1 MDGPPP
7 PPPPHGE
14 NPRSSGLP
22 PGKFDIFIIP
32 EHSSGGGFLY
42 LPSLKPNINS
52 FVAGFASALL
62 LVLVGNALSPAI
74 LMWWNQIK
82 GAGGAGMFLFVMA
95 IALLAWTI
103 GRVQMDGGGG
113 PGGGGNTNSHGWQS
127 PPSSGPSANGHAG
140 PQPSYGTGPPPGTG
154 PMPGAGAP
162 PPNPGAGQRS
172 QWQQR
177 PPPGSTHASGDNPG
191 PNPSTAGADTAG
203 ASARSAWEKARE
215 ETKRKEE
222 ERKTREAEAK
232 RKADLEARL
241 REAREA
247 REKDARERE
256 AREKKKR
263 DDAAAA
269 AAAAEDAKRR
279 EEARLADMKRREEER
294 LADMKRREEERLAEI
309 KRREEAHLADIKRR
323 EDEARRQEEEAR
335 EKRRKEEEALEKKR
349 QDIEAMEQRLKDA
362 REKAA
367 KEQAVRDLRARYEA
381 AKEKTRKDLEE
392 KKKKDEA
399 LRESIRKDSEARAA
413 KRAEEESKPRGSMY
427 AFSAV
432 GEKTNPWPQGRPATP
447 PRTAPV
453 SPPKKP
459 PPPTAKAHKG
469 NEDET
474 HSYRPYDKAK
484 KPMHKKSLS
493 SLYSESSYAASQST
507 SRTTPPPSRREPYS
521 TKDPSKIVI
530 KAVYAYLPGS
540 YKLPA
545 SQLVSGTGAVTDG
558 LVLRIETEGLFIDDD
573 VRGVGQREWDAK
585 AWGLKLIE
593 VWCPS
598 FRQGSA
604 TSIPSASARASP
616 TLSNLSSA
624 STKTKQNAIRRLWG
638 LDKEKPASA
647 EELDTLVA
655 EMIHLCS
662 THCRF
667 SPHHTATPLFT
678 SSPLSNNGQKANK
691 KVNFQTGE
699 VKSKKLHVLRVTVR
713 DPDGKRYVF
722 VVDDSESWKLALGI
736 QKLRKSSL
744 VRNLGVSGMST
755 GDSRSTLENLGWG

>member
-1 MDGPPP
+1 
-7 PPPPHGE
+7 
-14 NPRSSGLP
+14 
-22 PGKFDIFIIP
+22 
-32 EHSSGGGFLY
+32 
-42 LPSLKPNINS
+42 
-52 FVAGFASALL
+52 
-62 LVLVGNALSPAI
+62 
-74 LMWWNQIK
+74 
-82 GAGGAGMFLFVMA
+82 MFLFVMA
-95 IALLAWTI
+95 IALLAWTV
-103 GRVQMDGGGG
+103 GRVQTDGGGG

-140 PQPSYGTGPPPGTG
+140 PQPSYGAGPAPGTG
-154 PMPGAGAP
+154 HMPGAGGP
-162 PPNPGAGQRS
+162 PPNPGTGQRS

-279 EEARLADMKRREEER
+279 EEARLAD
-294 LADMKRREEERLAEI
+294 
-309 KRREEAHLADIKRR
+309 IKRR

-399 LRESIRKDSEARAA
+399 LRESIRKDSEARVA
-413 KRAEEESKPRGSMY
+413 KRVEEESKPRGSMY

-459 PPPTAKAHKG
+459 PPPTAKTYKG

-530 KAVYAYLPGS
+530 KAVYAYMPGS

-598 FRQGSA
+598 FRQA
-604 TSIPSASARASP
+604 TSTPSASARASP
-616 TLSNLSSA
+616 ALSTLSSA

-667 SPHHTATPLFT
+667 SPHQTATPASYT

-691 KVNFQTGE
+691 KVNFQTGD

-744 VRNLGVSGMST
+744 VRSLGVSGMST

>member
-1 MDGPPP
+1 
-7 PPPPHGE
+7 
-14 NPRSSGLP
+14 
-22 PGKFDIFIIP
+22 
-32 EHSSGGGFLY
+32 
-42 LPSLKPNINS
+42 
-52 FVAGFASALL
+52 
-62 LVLVGNALSPAI
+62 
-74 LMWWNQIK
+74 
-82 GAGGAGMFLFVMA
+82 MFLFVMA

-103 GRVQMDGGGG
+103 GRVQTDGTAGFGGGASA
-113 PGGGGNTNSHGWQS
+113 NSHGWQS
-127 PPSSGPSANGHAG
+127 PPGSGPSANGHAG
-140 PQPSYGTGPPPGTG
+140 PQPSYGPGPTPGTG
-154 PMPGAGAP
+154 PMPGAGAGAP

-177 PPPGSTHASGDNPG
+177 SPPGATHASGADPG
-191 PNPSTAGADTAG
+191 PNSSASGGDAG

-222 ERKTREAEAK
+222 DRKTREAEAK

-263 DDAAAA
+263 EEAAAA
-269 AAAAEDAKRR
+269 AAAAEEAKRR
-279 EEARLADMKRREEER
+279 EEARLAELKRREE
-294 LADMKRREEERLAEI
+294 
-309 KRREEAHLADIKRR
+309 
-323 EDEARRQEEEAR
+323 EARRQEEEAR

-349 QDIEAMEQRLKDA
+349 QDIEAMEQRLKA
-362 REKAA
+362 EREKAA

-399 LRESIRKDSEARAA
+399 LRESIRKDTEARAA
-413 KRAEEESKPRGSMY
+413 KRAEEESKPKGSMY

-459 PPPTAKAHKG
+459 PPPTAKTYKG
-469 NEDET
+469 NDDES

-484 KPMHKKSLS
+484 KPVHKKSLS

-521 TKDPSKIVI
+521 TKDPAKIVI
-530 KAVYAYLPGS
+530 KAVYAYMPGS
-540 YKLPA
+540 YKLPC

-598 FRQGSA
+598 FRQGS
-604 TSIPSASARASP
+604 TTTIPPASASARASP
-616 TLSNLSSA
+616 ALSTLSSA

-647 EELDTLVA
+647 DEIDTLVA
-655 EMIHLCS
+655 EMIHLCT
-662 THCRF
+662 THCR
-667 SPHHTATPLFT
+667 SCPLSSNHNTPLYT

-722 VVDDSESWKLALGI
+722 IVDDSESWKLPLGI